1 MRVCVLSSGSK
12 GNCSYIETKHHK
24 ILIDI
29 GNSSAYVERSL
40 RSIGVEPN
48 EIDMILITHAHVD
61 HIAGLR
67 VFSKKYSPRVYM
79 TEKIFKESGLNIS
92 NVYDI
97 PSKYEIDGI
106 TIISIKTSHDTEDSN
121 GYIIEEDG
129 NSCVYI
135 TDTGYIN
142 KRYFKKLYN
151 KNVYIFES
159 NHNPEML
166 MNNPRYPHHTKIRI
180 LGDTGHLS
188 NQDSAYYLSEFI
200 GPDTKMVY
208 LAHLSEQ
215 NNNEELALN
224 TLKDKLKKKRIKF
237 NNIKIAKQN
246 IVSEVYSI
254 D

>member
-12 GNCSYIETKHHK
+12 GNCSYIETTSHK

-40 RSIGVEPN
+40 RSIGVEPS
-48 EIDMILITHAHVD
+48 EVDMVLISHAHVD

-67 VFSKKYSPRVYM
+67 VFSKKFNPKVYM
-79 TEKIFKESGLNIS
+79 TEKIFKESDLNIS

-97 PSKYEIDGI
+97 PSVYEIDGVKI
-106 TIISIKTSHDTEDSN
+106 TSIKTSHDTEDSN
-121 GYIIEEDG
+121 GYIVEENG
-129 NSCVYI
+129 KSCVYI

-151 KNVYIFES
+151 KNIYIFES
-159 NHNPEML
+159 NHDPEML

-180 LGDTGHLS
+180 IGDTGHLS
-188 NQDSAYYLSEFI
+188 NQDSSYYLSEFI
-200 GPDTKMVY
+200 GPDTKIVY

-215 NNNEELALN
+215 NNTEELALS
-224 TLKDKLKKKRIKF
+224 TLKNELKNKNIKF

-246 IVSEVYSI
+246 VVSKEYVI
-254 D
+254 

>member
-12 GNCSYIETKHHK
+12 GNCSYIETTSHK

-48 EIDMILITHAHVD
+48 EIDMVLISHAHVD

-67 VFSKKYSPRVYM
+67 VFSKKFNPKVYM

-97 PSKYEIDGI
+97 PSVYELDGVKI
-106 TIISIKTSHDTEDSN
+106 TSIKTSHDTEDSN
-121 GYIIEEDG
+121 GYIVEEDG
-129 NSCVYI
+129 KSCVYI

-151 KNVYIFES
+151 KNIYIFES
-159 NHNPEML
+159 NHDPEML

-180 LGDTGHLS
+180 IGDTGHLS
-188 NQDSAYYLSEFI
+188 NQDSSYYLSEFI
-200 GPDTKMVY
+200 GPDTKVVY

-215 NNNEELALN
+215 NNTEELALI
-224 TLKDKLKKKRIKF
+224 TLKNELKNKNIKF

-246 IVSEVYSI
+246 VVSKEYVI
-254 D
+254 

>member
-12 GNCSYIETKHHK
+12 GNCSYIETKRHK

-106 TIISIKTSHDTEDSN
+106 IITSIKTSHDTEDSN
-121 GYIIEEDG
+121 GYIIEESG

-151 KNVYIFES
+151 KNIYIFES
-159 NHNPEML
+159 NHDPEML
-166 MNNPRYPHHTKIRI
+166 MNNPRYPHHTK
-180 LGDTGHLS
+180 
-188 NQDSAYYLSEFI
+188 
-200 GPDTKMVY
+200 MVY
-208 LAHLSEQ
+208 LVHLSEQ
-215 NNNEELALN
+215 NNNEALAIN
-224 TLKDKLKKKRIKF
+224 TLKEELKKKSIKF
-237 NNIKIAKQN
+237 NSIKIAKQN

>member
-12 GNCSYIETKHHK
+12 GNCSYIETSNHK

-40 RSIGVEPN
+40 RSIGVDAS
-48 EIDMILITHAHVD
+48 EIDMILISHAHVD

-67 VFSKKYSPRVYM
+67 VFSKKYNPKVYM

-97 PSKYEIDGI
+97 PRVYEVDGI
-106 TIISIKTSHDTEDSN
+106 KITSIKTSHDTEDSN
-121 GYIIEEDG
+121 GYIVEESG
-129 NSCVYI
+129 KSCVYI

-142 KRYFKKLYN
+142 KKYFKKLYN
-151 KNVYIFES
+151 KNIYIFES
-159 NHNPEML
+159 NHDPEML

-180 LGDTGHLS
+180 IGDTGHLS
-188 NQDSAYYLSEFI
+188 NHDSAYYLSEFI
-200 GPDTKMVY
+200 GPDTKLVY

-215 NNNEELALN
+215 NNTEELALT
-224 TLKDKLKKKRIKF
+224 TLKKELKNKNIDF
-237 NNIKIAKQN
+237 NNIKTAKQN
-246 IVSEVYSI
+246 VVSKEYVI
-254 D
+254 